1 MSPDQEFEDMLDS
14 LEIVAESMEEEHIV
28 PATVDQLKRR
38 RTLLNLQTDLLDSK
52 ARQHAIYRL
61 YRNSTFRKF
70 GAGFMIVSFIHL
82 LLFLFADGLNSGGR
96 NVFTLFLFII
106 YLWVSE
112 TFPLPVTALMAGV
125 ALVLLGEER
134 DAAFSSYASDAVF
147 MILGSLIMA
156 QGISKSGAENLI
168 IRKLLVPFTGSNY
181 SLIFGTIVICSFMAA
196 IIPDHSVAAIMLPI
210 VLTIADKT
218 EIRKRPNEM
227 IALVL
232 AVAFSC
238 SIAGLATPSGGA
250 RNVIAMGFLEEIYD
264 IRISYVQWVILAAP
278 LTIALVPLVFLTL
291 IMVNKVSYR
300 SIDYYSE
307 STHSIDDRQLIALS
321 ILGLTFFL
329 FLTSGSNGLTLGT
342 CAMIGGILM
351 HVTGVLEWEDSRQR
365 LRWGVMFIYGAALTM
380 GKAMVA
386 HGAAA
391 WLAGGLYKLA
401 DYGSDIGGDTVV
413 ILMIIVV
420 TVLLTNVMSD
430 GAAAAILVP
439 ITLAVGYAADFNL
452 ALIAIITAISTAFAF
467 MTSFGTPPNLIVQA
481 SGIPR
486 PSDFVR
492 NGLPLIIMSILLLIA
507 AQTYYWDIASGW
519 AGPPFT
525 P

>member
-1 MSPDQEFEDMLDS
+1 MSSDKEFEDMLES
-14 LEIVAESMEEEHIV
+14 LEIVSESMEEEHIV
-28 PATVDQLKRR
+28 PTRVDQLKRR
-38 RTLLNLQTDLLDSK
+38 RTLLSLQSDLLDSK
-52 ARQHAIYRL
+52 ARQHVIYRIYL
-61 YRNSTFRKF
+61 NSTFRKF
-70 GAGFMIVSFIHL
+70 GAGSIIVSCIHL
-82 LLFLFADGLNSGGR
+82 LLFLFADGLSAEGR

-125 ALVLLGEER
+125 ALVLLGEDR
-134 DAAFSSYASDAVF
+134 DAAFSSYASDSVF
-147 MILGSLIMA
+147 MILGSLIIA
-156 QGISKSGAENLI
+156 QGISKSGAEKLI
-168 IRKLLVPFTGSNY
+168 IRRLLGPFTGSNY

-218 EIRKRPNEM
+218 DIRKRPNEM

-250 RNVIAMGFLEEIYD
+250 RNVIAMGFLEEIYE

-278 LTIALVPLVFLTL
+278 LTVALVPLVFITL
-291 IMVNKVSYR
+291 IMVNSVSYR
-300 SIDYYSE
+300 SIDYYSDP
-307 STHSIDDRQLIALS
+307 THSIDDRQLIALS
-321 ILGLTFFL
+321 VLGLTFGL
-329 FLTSGSNGLTLGT
+329 FLTSGFNGLTLGT

-380 GKAMVA
+380 GKAMVK
-386 HGAAA
+386 HGAAD
-391 WLAGGLYKLA
+391 WLAGGLYRLA
-401 DYGSDIGGDTVV
+401 DYGSEIGGDMV
-413 ILMIIVV
+413 IILVIIVV

-439 ITLAVGYAADFNL
+439 ITLAVGAAAGFNL
-452 ALIAIITAISTAFAF
+452 AFIAIITAISTAFAF

-481 SGIPR
+481 SGIPK
-486 PSDFVR
+486 STDFVR
-492 NGLPLIIMSILLLIA
+492 NGIPLVIISVLMLMA
-507 AQTYYWDIASGW
+507 AENYYWDIASEW
-519 AGPPFT
+519 AGI
-525 P
+525 

>member
-1 MSPDQEFEDMLDS
+1 MSPDPEFEDMLDS
-14 LEIVAESMEEEHIV
+14 LEIVAESMEEEQIV
-28 PATVDQLKRR
+28 PSRVDQLKHRR
-38 RTLLNLQTDLLDSK
+38 SLLNLQSDLLDSK
-52 ARQHAIYRL
+52 ARQHAIYLL

-70 GAGFMIVSFIHL
+70 GAGFIIVSFIHL

-134 DAAFSSYASDAVF
+134 DAAFSSYASDSVF

-168 IRKLLVPFTGSNY
+168 IRKLLGPFTGSNY

-210 VLTIADKT
+210 ILTIADKT

-227 IALVL
+227 VALVL

-264 IRISYVQWVILAAP
+264 LRISYIQWVILAAP
-278 LTIALVPLVFLTL
+278 LTIALVPLVFLSL
-291 IMVNKVSYR
+291 VLVNKVKYR

-307 STHSIDDRQLIALS
+307 PTHSIDDRQFIALS
-321 ILGLTFFL
+321 ILVLTFIL
-329 FLTSGSNGLTLGT
+329 FLTSGFNGLTLGT

-380 GKAMVA
+380 GKAMVN
-386 HGAAA
+386 HGAAD
-391 WLAGGLYKLA
+391 WLAGGLYRLA
-401 DYGSDIGGDTVV
+401 DFGSEMGGGDAT
-413 ILMIIVV
+413 IIFLIIIV
-420 TVLLTNVMSD
+420 TILLTNVMSD

-439 ITLAVGYAADFNL
+439 ITLAVGFQAGFKL
-452 ALIAIITAISTAFAF
+452 EFIAIITAISTAFAF
-467 MTSFGTPPNLIVQA
+467 MTTFGTPPNLIVHA
-481 SGIPR
+481 SGIPK
-486 PSDFVR
+486 SHDFVR
-492 NGLPLIIMSILLLIA
+492 NGVPLIIMSILLLMA
-507 AQTYYWDIASGW
+507 AQTYYWDMASEW
-519 AGPPFT
+519 AGL
-525 P
+525 